1 MSGLVTSPGGR
12 RARGVSVTEFV
23 VELYV
28 ARTDIGAAE
37 RGARARWAAAELS
50 RLGTSV
56 RYLNSIFVPEDET
69 CFFLYEALSADAV
82 RAAQGRAAL
91 PTERISTALAS
102 DNRRGTQ

>member
-1 MSGLVTSPGGR
+1 MQVTTAAQQRDGR
-12 RARGVSVTEFV
+12 RVAMTEFV

-69 CFFLYEALSADAV
+69 CYLLYEGESAEAV
-82 RAAQGRAAL
+82 RDAAR
-91 PTERISTALAS
+91 LA
-102 DNRRGTQ
+102 GLAFEHVAEAVEG